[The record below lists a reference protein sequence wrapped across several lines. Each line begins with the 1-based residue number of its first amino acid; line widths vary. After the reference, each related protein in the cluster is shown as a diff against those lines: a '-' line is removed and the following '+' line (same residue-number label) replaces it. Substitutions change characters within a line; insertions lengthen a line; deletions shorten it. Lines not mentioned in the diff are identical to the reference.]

1 MEEILAGMHLKMMV
15 DPFNKTIV
23 EVIIT
28 MMVDVVDTNR
38 TTTVIRS
45 VEIKAEKVAFKSIIV
60 GTIGLNTI
68 TQKED
73 ILKLQRITGQFLY
86 PKMRDLKSNIFLK
99 SLILNYGS
107 GPNEQFL

>member
-1 MEEILAGMHLKMMV
+1 
-15 DPFNKTIV
+15 V

-73 ILKLQRITGQFLY
+73 ILKLQRITGQFLC

-99 SLILNYGS
+99 
-107 GPNEQFL
+107 